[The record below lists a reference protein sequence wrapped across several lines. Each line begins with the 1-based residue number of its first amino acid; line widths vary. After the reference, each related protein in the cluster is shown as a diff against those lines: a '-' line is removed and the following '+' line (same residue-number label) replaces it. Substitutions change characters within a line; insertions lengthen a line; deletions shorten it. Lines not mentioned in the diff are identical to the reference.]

1 VVNVG
6 SLIVNVT
13 SPASGSTV
21 SGTITVSASA
31 NPLALVAGVQFRLDG
46 ANLGAEDTTAPY
58 SVPWNTILT
67 SNGAHSLTAVAR
79 NLVGVQFTSDTVNV
93 TVFNDTTPPS
103 VAITSPSAGSIVARS
118 ITVAATAS
126 DNVAVAGVQFKL
138 DGVDFGA
145 EVAAAPYSIVWNTA
159 TASNGSHNWTA
170 TARDSSGNQ
179 STSGSVPV
187 TVDNTPPVVAIL
199 TPTNGSIVAR
209 AITISATASDN
220 VAVAGVQFKLD
231 GVNIGAEGTT
241 APYSFAWD
249 TTTATNDSHVLTAV
263 ARDTAGNQSTSGPV
277 AVTVD
282 NVPPSVAINS
292 PSAGSTVAR
301 TISVGATA
309 SDNVAVAGV
318 QFKLDGVDIGAE
330 DTTAPYS
337 VAWDTT
343 TATGGSHTL
352 TAVARDTAGNRTTS
366 DPVTVQVSNSN
377 PVVVENQ
384 QPGSANWQ
392 IGGGSF
398 RPADDVGKQIK
409 GYASATSVNKGGSIT
424 FQVTVNPAQ
433 AYTMD
438 VYRMGWYQGLGGR
451 FMQRI
456 GPLDGVPQSVC
467 PVDATT
473 GLIECAWTPSYT
485 LTVPANWTSGVFL
498 VQLTNA
504 QGYQGYI
511 TFVVRDDT
519 RRADILY
526 QQSVT
531 TYQAYNNYPDD
542 GATGKSLYNY
552 NSYGANTISGIRS
565 AVKVSFNRPYSLNGS
580 GQFFNWEY
588 NFIRWLERSGYDA
601 TYSTNL
607 DTHQNSARLLDS
619 KAFLSVGHDEYW
631 SKPMYD
637 GTERA
642 RDAGVNLAFFSGNA
656 VYWQVRFEASPVS
669 GTADRVMVCYKDKTL
684 DPVQDSTTTILWR
697 DPFINRPE
705 QQLIGVQAAGM
716 VASNVPYVVTNSSNW
731 VYAGTGLADGNSI
744 PGLVGYEADWST
756 ASAPLP
762 TSVAGTYTLLSNSP
776 FDDVSG
782 PRLYSNSSIY
792 QAPSGAWVFGAGT
805 ISWSWGLDHP
815 AVADSRVQRITA
827 NLLNRFLGLPP
838 P

>member
-1 VVNVG
+1 MG
-6 SLIVNVT
+6 YD
-13 SPASGSTV
+13 A
-21 SGTITVSASA
+21 
-31 NPLALVAGVQFRLDG
+31 
-46 ANLGAEDTTAPY
+46 Y
-58 SVPWNTILT
+58 SVP
-67 SNGAHSLTAVAR
+67 
-79 NLVGVQFTSDTVNV
+79 
-93 TVFNDTTPPS
+93 
-103 VAITSPSAGSIVARS
+103 
-118 ITVAATAS
+118 
-126 DNVAVAGVQFKL
+126 
-138 DGVDFGA
+138 
-145 EVAAAPYSIVWNTA
+145 
-159 TASNGSHNWTA
+159 
-170 TARDSSGNQ
+170 
-179 STSGSVPV
+179 
-187 TVDNTPPVVAIL
+187 
-199 TPTNGSIVAR
+199 
-209 AITISATASDN
+209 
-220 VAVAGVQFKLD
+220 
-231 GVNIGAEGTT
+231 
-241 APYSFAWD
+241 WD
-249 TTTATNDSHVLTAV
+249 TTTATNA
-263 ARDTAGNQSTSGPV
+263 
-277 AVTVD
+277 
-282 NVPPSVAINS
+282 
-292 PSAGSTVAR
+292 
-301 TISVGATA
+301 
-309 SDNVAVAGV
+309 
-318 QFKLDGVDIGAE
+318 
-330 DTTAPYS
+330 
-337 VAWDTT
+337 
-343 TATGGSHTL
+343 SHTL
-352 TAVARDTAGNRTTS
+352 TAVARDAAGNQATS
-366 DPVTVQVSNSN
+366 VTVTVTVSNDN
-377 PVVVENQ
+377 PVVVENRQ
-384 QPGSANWQ
+384 LGSANWQ

-504 QGYQGYI
+504 QGYQNYI

-580 GQFFNWEY
+580 GLFFNWEY
-588 NFIRWLERSGYDA
+588 YFIRWLERSGYDA

-637 GTERA
+637 GIERA
-642 RDAGVNLAFFSGNA
+642 RDAGVNLAFFGGNA
-656 VYWQVRFEASPVS
+656 VYWQARFEASPVS
-669 GTADRVMVCYKDKTL
+669 GTADRVMVVYKDRAL
-684 DPVQDSTTTILWR
+684 DPVQGSTTTILWR
-697 DPFINRPE
+697 DPFLNRPE
-705 QQLIGVQAAGM
+705 QQLIGVQVAGM

-815 AVADSRVQRITA
+815 AVGDSRVQRITA
-827 NLLNRFLGLPP
+827 NVLDRFVAVPP
-838 P
+838 R